1 MTCIVAAADGKEVVL
16 GGDTLG
22 SHSRG
27 SDGIPRADAK
37 VFRSGPYVIGF
48 TTSYRMG
55 QILRYLTTFPD
66 PPEDHASDALERFFV
81 AEFVPAIKQSFQEH
95 GFDLKASFPSTGK
108 EDFQIQGVQVG
119 GLFIVGVNGHVF
131 EIREDFQVSRP
142 AAPYSAIGTGAPVA
156 HGALHALAT
165 AKDISLQDRV
175 KIALSASQTYCTVV
189 RAPFHFVSTAGCA

>member
-1 MTCIVAAADGKEVVL
+1 MTCIVAAADGKKVVL
-16 GGDTLG
+16 GGDSLG

-66 PPEDHASDALERFFV
+66 PPDDSDPEVLERFFV
-81 AEFVPAIKQSFQEH
+81 AELVPAIKESFREH
-95 GFDLKASFPSTGK
+95 GFDLKASFPSAGK
-108 EDFQIQGVQVG
+108 EDFQIQGVHVG
-119 GLFIVGVNGHVF
+119 GLFIVGVNGRLF

-165 AKDISLQDRV
+165 ATDLKLEERV

-189 RAPFHFVSTAGCA
+189 RAPFHFVSTAGPA